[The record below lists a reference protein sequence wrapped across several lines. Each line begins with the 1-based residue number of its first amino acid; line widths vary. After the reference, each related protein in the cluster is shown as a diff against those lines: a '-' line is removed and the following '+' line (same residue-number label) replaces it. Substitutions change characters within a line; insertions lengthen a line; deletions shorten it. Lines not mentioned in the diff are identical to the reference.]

1 MCCCFFR
8 CCNIIRWFWLFD
20 SFTHRIYVS
29 VLLLLLFIFDSLV
42 FWFLNFVV
50 FASWYV
56 WMLLIFFYIHFAK
69 YWMLNYS
76 FKVYGIFLFDSNSG
90 WNQRTAKIVLPFYF
104 CCNGK
109 KNRFSFNNWYE
120 LLLLHS
126 SIDAQAVT
134 ARRLMYVFFRLI
146 RILIFLTKNS
156 AKFYWWNGTDFKLM
170 NSYKCIC
177 YWIKYRKWAIRCI
190 A

>member
-1 MCCCFFR
+1 MVLVIWLIHAPHICFCVVVVFL
-8 CCNIIRWFWLFD
+8 IRWFSDFLILLFLPHGMCECCWFFFIF
-20 SFTHRIYVS
+20 SFCEILNV
-29 VLLLLLFIFDSLV
+29 VLLIYSIRFF
-42 FWFLNFVV
+42 FL
-50 FASWYV
+50 S
-56 WMLLIFFYIHFAK
+56 
-69 YWMLNYS
+69 
-76 FKVYGIFLFDSNSG
+76 DSNSG

-109 KNRFSFNNWYE
+109 KQVFIQQLIYE
-120 LLLLHS
+120 LWLLHS

-134 ARRLMYVFFRLI
+134 ARQPIYVFFRLI
-146 RILIFLTKNS
+146 CILIFLTKNT
-156 AKFYWWNGTDFKLM
+156 AKFYWWNGTHFKLM